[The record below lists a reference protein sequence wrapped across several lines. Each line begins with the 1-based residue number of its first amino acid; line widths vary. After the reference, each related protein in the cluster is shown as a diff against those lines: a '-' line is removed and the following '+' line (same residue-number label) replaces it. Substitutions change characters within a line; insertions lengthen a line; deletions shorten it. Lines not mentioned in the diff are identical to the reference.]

1 MRIRTSRKIK
11 YVETFGFEEQK
22 FKLWRKWM
30 KFHDLKGTPITISEN
45 DLNTI
50 KSERELILVL
60 DELNR

>member
-11 YVETFGFEEQK
+11 YVETYGFQEKK
-22 FKLWRKWM
+22 FKLWRKQM
-30 KFHDLKGTPITISEN
+30 KIHDLKVTPFNISEN